1 MISVIKHKKKFL
13 FFSGT
18 LVVLSFIPLIL
29 WGLKPGIDFTG
40 GSLWEIE
47 FIKDRPSNEAILA
60 SLQDFKLDDALIQ
73 PTGEKGVILRF
84 RNINEKTHEAA
95 YRYLNDLSPL
105 TEKYFQTIGPTIGAE
120 LKTKSLQAI
129 AVVLILIV
137 AYIAWAFRRVSRPVA
152 SWKYGVIAIVALVH
166 DVTIPAGVFSFL
178 GKFYGIEVDA
188 LFITALLTVLG
199 FSVHDTIVVFDR
211 IRENLKRRPSEDFSK
226 TIDASINETIT
237 RSINTSFTVIL
248 VLLAI
253 FFLGGESTKFFAL
266 TLILGVF
273 FGTYSSIFVAGP
285 LLDWA
290 GKRVKK
296 QNRV

>member
-13 FFSGT
+13 FLSGA
-18 LVVLSFIPLIL
+18 LVVLSIVPLLL

-47 FIKDRPSNEAILA
+47 FIKDRPSNEAILF
-60 SLQDFKLDDALIQ
+60 SLKSFNLENALIQ

-84 RNINEKTHEAA
+84 RSINEKTRETA

-105 TEKYFQTIGPTIGAE
+105 TEKYFQTIGPTIGQE
-120 LKTKSLQAI
+120 LKTKSLQA
-129 AVVLILIV
+129 VVMVLVLIV
-137 AYIAWAFRRVSRPVA
+137 AYIAWAFRKVSRPVA

-226 TIDASINETIT
+226 TIDVSINETIT

-248 VLLAI
+248 VLLVI

-285 LLDWA
+285 LLDWV
-290 GKRVKK
+290 GKKARK
-296 QNRV
+296 